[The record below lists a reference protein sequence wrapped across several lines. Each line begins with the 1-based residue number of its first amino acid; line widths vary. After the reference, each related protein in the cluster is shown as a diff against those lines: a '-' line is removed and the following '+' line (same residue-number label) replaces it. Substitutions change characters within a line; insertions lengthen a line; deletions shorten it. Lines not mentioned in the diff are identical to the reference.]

1 MRQHGKGMMDSFP
14 SGASEHSDDFGTAS
28 PAVQSG
34 AYETTRGAGAA
45 APSSDKPKKPASSI
59 SIGRMSVL
67 IGAAFLAGAVLVAVL
82 LHLAGYSAGR
92 PQVAPDEM
100 TASAADSASID
111 AALKA
116 GAADEPETLDETQA
130 VEAVEAAERVA
141 ETQGGL
147 DQRLAAAEQ
156 RIGRLDLQAQ
166 AASGNAARAEGLLIA
181 FAARRT
187 LDRGAELGYLADQ
200 LRLRFADAKPN
211 AVRAVVEGARNPVT
225 LDGLVARL
233 DGLAPSLEEPTEEAS
248 FARLRR
254 ELGEVFVVRRENTPS
269 PQPRRRIERARFFLE
284 SGRVLRAIQEIEQL
298 PGADKAQ
305 DWIADARRYA
315 RIREALDLLETTAIL
330 EPRQLRDGE
339 AQRVEQPSPVQ

>member
-1 MRQHGKGMMDSFP
+1 MDSFT
-14 SGASEHSDDFGTAS
+14 SGTSGNAADRGTTPDDTPDAGSTAS
-28 PAVQSG
+28 SAKPTAKQ
-34 AYETTRGAGAA
+34 AGAV
-45 APSSDKPKKPASSI
+45 SVRTM
-59 SIGRMSVL
+59 IGL
-67 IGAAFLAGAVLVAVL
+67 IAAAFLAGAVLLAVL
-82 LHLAGYSAGR
+82 LHFSGYTSDR
-92 PQVAPDEM
+92 PE
-100 TASAADSASID
+100 TAQISTQQKLAADSASID
-111 AALKA
+111 AALEA
-116 GAADEPETLDETQA
+116 GAADEPEALDETQA

-200 LRLRFADAKPN
+200 LRLRFGDAKPN
-211 AVRAVVEGARNPVT
+211 AVRAVIEGARDPVT
-225 LDGLVARL
+225 LDGLIARL
-233 DGLAPSLEEPTEEAS
+233 DGLAPVLETREEELS

-269 PQPRRRIERARFFLE
+269 PQPRRRLERARFFLE
-284 SGRVLRAIQEIEQL
+284 SGRVPRAIQEVQQL
-298 PGADKAQ
+298 PGAASAQ
-305 DWIADARRYA
+305 DWITDAQRYA

-330 EPRQLRDGE
+330 ETRQLRDAD
-339 AQRVEQPSPVQ
+339 AQRVEQPSPAQ